1 MSHRLHETSQEMLR
15 LPEWIRTLEKQQTW
29 KKQKQTNETKRLLQY
44 VKDEMTVW
52 PMIVVLKMDVNGYF

>member
-1 MSHRLHETSQEMLR
+1 MFYLKYLLTQEMLR

>member
-1 MSHRLHETSQEMLR
+1 MSHRLHKTSQEMLR

-44 VKDEMTVW
+44 IKDEMTVW
-52 PMIVVLKMDVNGYF
+52 PMIVVLKMDVNEYF